1 MIETEGLTPQQ
12 RRHAQTKARL
22 REALQKLS
30 ADPVQPLTAAALAR
44 EAGIGRNALYT
55 GHADVLGEL
64 RTLAAQLAAASK
76 VSRRDREAD
85 GEEIRRLE
93 KDKQKLATQNAGLLR
108 RALDAE
114 ERLKRS
120 EDRNAQLLR
129 EIAKLRAPAV
139 VPRGNAD
146 QSDRQY

>member
-1 MIETEGLTPQQ
+1 MTETDGLTPPQ
-12 RRHAQTKARL
+12 RRHARTKARL
-22 REALQKLS
+22 REALRKLS
-30 ADPVQPLTAAALAR
+30 ADPAQSLTAAALAR
-44 EAGIGRNALYT
+44 DAGIGRNALYT
-55 GHADVLGEL
+55 GHADVLVEL
-64 RTLAAQLAAASK
+64 RALAAQRAAASK

-85 GEEIRRLE
+85 GEGIRRLE

-120 EDRNAQLLR
+120 EDRIAQLLR
-129 EIAKLRAPAV
+129 ELAKLRAPSV

-146 QSDRQY
+146 QSGRQN

>member
-1 MIETEGLTPQQ
+1 M
-12 RRHAQTKARL
+12 
-22 REALQKLS
+22 REALRKLS
-30 ADPVQPLTAAALAR
+30 ADPAQPLTAAALAR

-64 RTLAAQLAAASK
+64 RALAAQRAASK

-85 GEEIRRLE
+85 GEDIRRLE

-139 VPRGNAD
+139 VPRGNAG
-146 QSDRQY
+146 QPGRQD

>member
-1 MIETEGLTPQQ
+1 MTGTDGLTPQQ
-12 RRHAQTKARL
+12 RRHARTKARL
-22 REALQKLS
+22 REALRKLT
-30 ADPVQPLTAAALAR
+30 ADPAQPLTAAALAR

-55 GHADVLGEL
+55 GHADVLVEL
-64 RTLAAQLAAASK
+64 RDLVAQRAAASK
-76 VSRRDREAD
+76 VGRRDKKAD

-93 KDKQKLATQNAGLLR
+93 KDKQQLATQNAGLLR
-108 RALDAE
+108 RALEAE

-139 VPRGNAD
+139 VPRENA
-146 QSDRQY
+146 RQPGRQD

>member
-1 MIETEGLTPQQ
+1 MTKTDGLTPPQ
-12 RRHAQTKARL
+12 RRHARTKARL
-22 REALQKLS
+22 REALRKLS
-30 ADPVQPLTAAALAR
+30 ADPAQPLTAAALAR

-64 RTLAAQLAAASK
+64 RALAAQRAASK

-85 GEEIRRLE
+85 GEDIRRLE

-139 VPRGNAD
+139 VPRGNAG
-146 QSDRQY
+146 QPGRQD